1 MVSESEGLNLS
12 DLTVTSADE
21 VNASLMKTW
30 GWRGPL
36 YEMYATSLMLDYAP
50 DFAKL
55 SRWSADYFGRPSH
68 VNVIL
73 LSCQNI
79 HSYMM
84 LGWETGLRNEFETL
98 WRNGMSRQQLM
109 ELVMFSQM
117 YAGMRGLGHVYHAV
131 GDFLPM
137 MAPPG
142 RELAF
147 PPGWAPDP
155 GAFQAGLDLGTRE
168 LTAADEVAITRWY
181 EQTIGYVPTSV
192 LFGMKHDPRFLKLNR
207 ARWERALRTLPKQLA
222 PYLMLRHH
230 TITQSVPGLR
240 EAALLGRAWGL
251 TRELIIRGVTNTA
264 MYFTGTEG
272 MYAAYEVLEPIFADW
287 EEGA

>member
-1 MVSESEGLNLS
+1 MAVNDSMDVDHVDSTSSGEV
-12 DLTVTSADE
+12 DAMLTRLWAH
-21 VNASLMKTW
+21 
-30 GWRGPL
+30 RGPL
-36 YEMYATSLMLDYAP
+36 YGMYSVSLQLDYAP

-55 SRWSADYFGRPSH
+55 SRWASDLYGSGGPEYA
-68 VNVIL
+68 VVVQ
-73 LSCQNI
+73 SCQNI

-137 MAPPG
+137 MAEPG
-142 RELAF
+142 RELVF

-155 GAFQAGLDLGTRE
+155 GAFRAGLDLDTRE
-168 LTAADEVAITRWY
+168 LTAADEAAITLWY
-181 EQTIGYVPTSV
+181 EQTIGYVPASV
-192 LFGMKHDPRFLKLNR
+192 RFGMKRDPRFLKLNR
-207 ARWERALRTLPKQLA
+207 ARWERALVTLPKQLA

-230 TITQSVPGLR
+230 TITQSVQGLR

-251 TRELIIRGVTNTA
+251 TQELIIRAVTNTA

-272 MYAAYEVLEPIFADW
+272 MYAAYEVLEPIFDDW